1 MMNYY
6 IYNKQV
12 SVTRAVMVCGSVEKF
27 KQLRNES
34 KFQAGKEYTFHI
46 NGKNLTFERIW

>member
-27 KQLRNES
+27 KQLRNEF
-34 KFQAGKEYTFHI
+34 KFKARKEYTFHI
-46 NGKNLTFERIW
+46 NGKNLTFEMI